1 MLPALCG
8 LIHMLAS
15 TQPTSFWRRCENCF
29 HEQHAIL
36 WPSLSRT
43 ANLIAMLNVSLF
55 FLNGAVKSG
64 GYYYPLISLSVLAF
78 VALMILLPL
87 GLHTRLWFY
96 LFILTLGIIA
106 TWLLGASILYWLRES
121 HAAG

>member
-1 MLPALCG
+1 MRPA
-8 LIHMLAS
+8 APS
-15 TQPTSFWRRCENCF
+15 TEGHGVWRRCERCF

-55 FLNGAVKSG
+55 FLNGAVKCG
-64 GYYYPLISLSVLAF
+64 GYYYPVISLALLAAA
-78 VALMILLPL
+78 ALMILMPL

-96 LFILTLGIIA
+96 LLILMLCA
-106 TWLLGASILYWLRES
+106 AAAWLLGASILYWLHEA

>member
-1 MLPALCG
+1 MTPMTPPADRPG
-8 LIHMLAS
+8 
-15 TQPTSFWRRCENCF
+15 PWRRCENCF

-64 GYYYPLISLSVLAF
+64 GYYYPLISLSLLAAA
-78 VALMILLPL
+78 ALLILMPL

-96 LFILTLGIIA
+96 LLILMLCIA
-106 TWLLGASILYWLRES
+106 AAWLLGSSILYWLHEVHFRS
-121 HAAG
+121 PPSPPQS